1 MDRVSLPLLL
11 LLLLVACEVEG
22 RARGRGRR
30 VAGEQRLVPA
40 WPGPY
45 WEISGQFCSATSP
58 RLHCCL
64 DRNDRWVGSHG
75 HWSVSDH
82 HRMFRCSVL
91 ILDTLCYCD
100 QFCNR

>member
-11 LLLLVACEVEG
+11 LLLLAACEVEG
-22 RARGRGRR
+22 RVRGRGRR

-58 RLHCCL
+58 RLQCCL
-64 DRNDRWVGSHG
+64 DRND
-75 HWSVSDH
+75 
-82 HRMFRCSVL
+82 RCSVL